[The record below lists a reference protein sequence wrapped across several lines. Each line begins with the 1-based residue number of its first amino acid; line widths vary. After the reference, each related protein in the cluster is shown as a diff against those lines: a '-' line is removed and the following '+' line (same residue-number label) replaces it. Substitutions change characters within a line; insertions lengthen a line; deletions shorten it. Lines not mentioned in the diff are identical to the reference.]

1 MTDWQILWTER
12 GVFVDGFFNT
22 IQLFGMGTV
31 LGFLLGCLIVFCLEW
46 AKAPLRILLR
56 IFIDAMRLLP
66 FLVLAYLFY
75 YGLPSLGIRLSSW
88 EAGVSALVLYH
99 GAYFAEILRGSRVT
113 LPPGQVEA
121 AVAQGFSM
129 PKMFVRLILP
139 QLVLKS
145 RGVLGNQ
152 LIILL
157 KDTAFL
163 VIITV
168 RELTAA
174 ANGLSGTYFIP
185 MQAFIVVIGFYW
197 LISIALEQAV
207 NWMGRSGAKRGF
219 KNA

>member
-1 MTDWQILWTER
+1 MTDWQILWAER

-22 IQLFGMGTV
+22 LQLFGLGTV
-31 LGFLLGCLIVFCLEW
+31 LGFLLGCLIVFGLEG
-46 AKAPLRILLR
+46 AKAPLRMVLR

-99 GAYFAEILRGSRVT
+99 GAYFAEIMRGARVT

-121 AVAQGFSM
+121 AISQGFSM
-129 PKMFVRLILP
+129 PKMFLRLILP

-145 RGVLGNQ
+145 RGVMGNQ

-197 LISIALEQAV
+197 MISIALEQAV

>member
-1 MTDWQILWTER
+1 MTDWQILWAER

-22 IQLFGMGTV
+22 LQLFGLGTV
-31 LGFLLGCLIVFCLEW
+31 LGFLLGCVIVFGLEG
-46 AKAPLRILLR
+46 AKAPLRIALR

-99 GAYFAEILRGSRVT
+99 GAYFAEIMRGARVT

-129 PKMFVRLILP
+129 PKMFLRLILP

-145 RGVLGNQ
+145 RGVMGNQ

-197 LISIALEQAV
+197 IISIALEQAV

>member
-1 MTDWQILWTER
+1 MSEWDILWDSR
-12 GVFVDGFFNT
+12 DVFVDGFFNT
-22 IQLFGMGTV
+22 LILFGVSAG
-31 LGFLLGCLIVFCLEW
+31 LGFLLGCVIVYCLEW
-46 AKAPLRILLR
+46 AKAPLRIPLR
-56 IFIDAMRLLP
+56 IFIDGMRLLP
-66 FLVLAYLFY
+66 FLILAYLFY
-75 YGLPSLGIRLSSW
+75 YGLPSLGLRLSSW
-88 EAGVSALVLYH
+88 QAGVSALVLYH
-99 GAYFAEILRGSRVT
+99 GAYFAEILRGTRIT

-129 PKMFVRLILP
+129 PTMFLRLILP
-139 QLVLKS
+139 QLVMKS

-185 MQAFIVVIGFYW
+185 MEAFIVAIGFYW

-207 NWMGRSGAKRGF
+207 NLMGRTSEKRGF

>member
-1 MTDWQILWTER
+1 MTDWQILWAER
-12 GVFVDGFFNT
+12 GVFVDGFLNT
-22 IQLFGMGTV
+22 LQLFGLGTV
-31 LGFLLGCLIVFCLEW
+31 LGFLLGCLIVFGLEG
-46 AKAPLRILLR
+46 AKAPLRIALR

-99 GAYFAEILRGSRVT
+99 GAYFAEILRGARVT

-129 PKMFVRLILP
+129 PRMFLRLILP

-145 RGVLGNQ
+145 RGVIGNQ

-197 LISIALEQAV
+197 IISIALEQAV

>member
-1 MTDWQILWTER
+1 MTDWQILWAER

-22 IQLFGMGTV
+22 LQLFGLGAV

-46 AKAPLRILLR
+46 ARAPLRILLR

-66 FLVLAYLFY
+66 FLVLAYLLY
-75 YGLPSLGIRLSSW
+75 YGLPSLGIRFSSW
-88 EAGVSALVLYH
+88 EAGITALVLYH

-121 AVAQGFSM
+121 AVAQGFSL
-129 PKMFVRLILP
+129 PKMFLRLILP

-197 LISIALEQAV
+197 IISIALEQAV